1 MPLAAGITTD
11 RTTTDRRAAGKTSAA
26 RSAPHH
32 PGITPI
38 PSPPAR
44 EILNR
49 KPACACGGGC
59 PRCQPRV
66 LQARRIIGDTDDPL
80 EHAADRA
87 ARAVIN
93 GDAPPAPSFVAARGR
108 EMAFPEVETAL
119 ASSGQPLDA
128 ATRAFMESRFG
139 ADFGGV
145 RIHTGSDAAASARE
159 IAAQA
164 YTSDEHIVFAPG
176 QYAPHTTAGRQLL
189 AHELAHVQQQ
199 SAGHSDTIQ
208 RAPGAPA
215 KVPTLSAVQTTRFFT
230 DLNTALT
237 AVLGVKAAV
246 TRSDYDI
253 KTGARYASYAARSS
267 ALSGD
272 YLSAKQQAD
281 RICAATTPQAVA
293 SQCGADKQCAQTIRQ
308 MQSSVRWCTGSS
320 ASNELIAQF
329 MTTRGITP
337 AGGGRSVVVA
347 EATSNKML
355 LSLVHEGVHRL
366 RGAVWSSRSKIGAG
380 FTHSRT
386 KQRLAHI
393 GSVLDEGTVQ
403 IVTDLVIAELQK
415 IPGRKWFTGYTSSS
429 YASEVKAVKSMLT
442 RHRKNTAFLKR
453 AYVAASSATDVEDLQ
468 SWQP

>member
-1 MPLAAGITTD
+1 
-11 RTTTDRRAAGKTSAA
+11 
-26 RSAPHH
+26 
-32 PGITPI
+32 
-38 PSPPAR
+38 
-44 EILNR
+44 
-49 KPACACGGGC
+49 
-59 PRCQPRV
+59 V
-66 LQARRIIGDTDDPL
+66 LQARRIIGETNDPL
-80 EHAADRA
+80 EQAADRA
-87 ARAVIN
+87 ARAAMN
-93 GDAPPAPSFVAARGR
+93 GDAPLAPAFAAARGR
-108 EMAFPEVETAL
+108 ELALPEVETAL

-128 ATRAFMESRFG
+128 TTRAFMESRFG

-164 YTSDEHIVFAPG
+164 YTSNEHIVFAPG
-176 QYAPHTTAGRQLL
+176 QYAPHTSAGRQLL

-199 SAGHSDTIQ
+199 SVGRGNTIQ
-208 RAPGAPA
+208 RAPGVPA
-215 KVPTLSAVQTTRFFT
+215 KVPTLSAGQTTRFFA

-253 KTGARYASYAARSS
+253 MTGARFVSYAAKSS

-272 YLSAKQQAD
+272 YLSAKQKAD

-293 SQCGADKQCAQTIRQ
+293 RECGSDKQCAQTIRQ
-308 MQSSVRWCTGSS
+308 LQTSVRWCTGSS

-337 AGGGRSVVVA
+337 AGGGRSVVIA
-347 EATSNKML
+347 ESTSNKML

-386 KQRLAHI
+386 KQRLAEI
-393 GSVLDEGTVQ
+393 GSILDEGTVQ
-403 IVTDLVIAELQK
+403 ILTDLVIAELQK
-415 IPGRKWFTGYTSSS
+415 VPGRKWFTGYTSSS
-429 YASEVKAVKSMLT
+429 YASEVMVVKNMLT

-453 AYVAASSATDVEDLQ
+453 AYVAGSSAAEVEDLQ
-468 SWQP
+468 LWQP